1 LPSGARSR
9 YRKVRERASFA
20 FAIGSIAAVAEI
32 DDGQVRDVRIA
43 LGAVAS
49 RPWRAR
55 LAEQALIGRPA
66 DEQHF
71 AAAADAELE
80 HAKPLRDN
88 AYKVELA
95 RNLIIR
101 TLTDLVEDQR

>member
-1 LPSGARSR
+1 ML
-9 YRKVRERASFA
+9 
-20 FAIGSIAAVAEI
+20 
-32 DDGQVRDVRIA
+32 
-43 LGAVAS
+43 
-49 RPWRAR
+49 R
-55 LAEQALIGRPA
+55 LFGRPA